1 MTTEQRLERDLPAI
15 LGDLAIAP
23 YPDYIDD
30 VLATTAQRRQRP
42 AWTFPERWILMDV
55 TTTRVPTVRLPWR
68 QLGVV
73 ALIAILVATA
83 LAVYVGRQRPLP
95 PPFGLAA
102 NGAIPY
108 ASDGDIFLGDV
119 TARTSRLL
127 LGGPAYDFDPVFSRD
142 GTRILFARRVDPVA
156 SEPYHL
162 MVMSDDGSD
171 VRQVTGEPAQAPI
184 WWDWAPDGRG
194 VVLVDELAGVGVFT
208 LLDPE
213 GAAAPRVM
221 VEGISVDVPV
231 YRPPDSGQILFR
243 GQIGQRAGLWVM
255 NVDGSNLHPL
265 IEPAPSRN
273 LGVTLMEP
281 RYSPDGSQ
289 IAYQQWDDAAD
300 VMRLY
305 VMDADGSNPREVGA
319 TPGIWF
325 TGWPVWSNDG
335 TKIAVQRARGT
346 SASGVSLPY
355 AIIDVRSETII
366 ETGPAPSC
374 CRVEW
379 APDDSALLF
388 LQEIGGVSRQLLL
401 DPDGGPATELPWTSD
416 SYPSWQRLAP

>member
-1 MTTEQRLERDLPAI
+1 
-15 LGDLAIAP
+15 
-23 YPDYIDD
+23 
-30 VLATTAQRRQRP
+30 
-42 AWTFPERWILMDV
+42 
-55 TTTRVPTVRLPWR
+55 
-68 QLGVV
+68 
-73 ALIAILVATA
+73 
-83 LAVYVGRQRPLP
+83 
-95 PPFGLAA
+95 
-102 NGAIPY
+102 
-108 ASDGDIFLGDV
+108 
-119 TARTSRLL
+119 
-127 LGGPAYDFDPVFSRD
+127 
-142 GTRILFARRVDPVA
+142 
-156 SEPYHL
+156 
-162 MVMSDDGSD
+162 
-171 VRQVTGEPAQAPI
+171 
-184 WWDWAPDGRG
+184 
-194 VVLVDELAGVGVFT
+194 VFT

-213 GAAAPRVM
+213 GAAASRVM

-416 SYPSWQRLAP
+416 PYPSWQRLAP